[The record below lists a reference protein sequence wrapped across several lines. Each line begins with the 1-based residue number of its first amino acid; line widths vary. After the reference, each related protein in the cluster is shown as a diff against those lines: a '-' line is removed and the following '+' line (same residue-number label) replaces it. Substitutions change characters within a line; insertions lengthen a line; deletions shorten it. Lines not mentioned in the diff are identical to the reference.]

1 MQRSYPWQ
9 AGARGRLLMF
19 NLLVV
24 SVTLMVSVVAI
35 IGFRHAGA
43 IQEQAQAQTLADM
56 NGSLA
61 LARDTA
67 NVATAAVR
75 LSQVVGA
82 LEYQSESQ
90 RLQQNQQALQ
100 QSLSLLASAPLAAR
114 QPERIARIRARSLML
129 EQTINSLL
137 LNGHQRHL
145 QRNNMLSDLWQTQI
159 LLSHINQLV
168 QREQRTLPDAA
179 LREQTERLI
188 TIAIRTPSPI
198 AIIEQLQQVMTQWR
212 TVPLTGVTGENV
224 QRLLATQQRLLPL
237 AEALEQSD
245 LAIAYATYRIKAL
258 VAMLN
263 DDINAS
269 VQQVALQSEART
281 QATHHELDSIIGFIA
296 LFVLLALAITGYA
309 GIYIYRNLGS
319 SLTAIAGAM
328 TRLAQGE
335 QNVSVPGLQRRDEL
349 GELAR
354 AFNVFARNTASLAHT
369 SRLLKEKSNQLE
381 STFLAMRDGF
391 ALFDH
396 NGQLV
401 VWNAQYAELLGLAPR
416 EVHRGVHYQQL
427 LAPLAVDLHD
437 PGEQQEIR
445 LADGRTLELRFSP
458 IPRRG
463 MVNTVLDR
471 TSRKTLEEALQ
482 HSQKMKAVGQL
493 TGGLAHDFNNL
504 LAVIIGS
511 LALTEG
517 QLMPG
522 PLATRIERARQAA
535 DRAAQLTQ
543 RLLAFSRKQALYP
556 RAVSV
561 VTLVDN
567 LQGLLQHSLLP
578 GQQLIIDAQR
588 PGWPAWID
596 ASQLENALMNLV
608 VNARDAMHQQ
618 NGEIRL
624 RIWNQRRLEG
634 GEKRDRVT
642 IEVIDHGCGMSA
654 DVREQVFEPFFT
666 TKATGSGS
674 GLGLSMVYGFVRQS
688 GGQIELETAPG
699 QGTTVRLLLP
709 RAAEAAVIAP
719 PPPVPGEADLAADV
733 EAASNRLV
741 LVLDD
746 EPAVRQ
752 TLCEHLHQLGYLTL
766 ECGDGEEALALLR
779 QTPDIDL
786 LISDLMLP
794 GEINGAEVIRQAHQ
808 NWPQLATLLISGQDL
823 RHQPVTLPLC
833 ERLAKPWQQAQLVQA
848 LQRAWQRSERLN
860 RAQQAA
866 TTAPVSQ

>member
-9 AGARGRLLMF
+9 AGARGRLLLF

-24 SVTLMVSVVAI
+24 LVTLMVSVVAI
-35 IGFRHAGA
+35 FGFRHAGA

-90 RLQQNQQALQ
+90 RLKQNQQALQ
-100 QSLSLLASAPLAAR
+100 HSLMLLASAPLAAR

-129 EQTINSLL
+129 EQTINQLL
-137 LNGHQRHL
+137 LTGHQRHL
-145 QRNNMLSDLWQTQI
+145 QRNTMLSDLWQAQL
-159 LLSHINQLV
+159 LLSHIDQLV
-168 QREQRTLPDAA
+168 RREQQTQPDAA
-179 LREQTERLI
+179 LRQQTERLI
-188 TIAIRTPSPI
+188 GIAIRTPSPVAVI
-198 AIIEQLQQVMTQWR
+198 DQLQQVMMQWR
-212 TVPLTGVTGENV
+212 AVPLQGVTGEKV

-237 AEALEQSD
+237 ADVLEQSD

-263 DDINAS
+263 EDISAS

-281 QATHHELDSIIGFIA
+281 LATHRELDSIIGFIT
-296 LFVLLALAITGYA
+296 LFALLALAITGYA

-391 ALFDH
+391 ALFD
-396 NGQLV
+396 NDGQLV
-401 VWNAQYAELLGLAPR
+401 VWNAQYAELLGIPPR
-416 EVHRGVHYQQL
+416 ELHRGVPWQQL
-427 LAPLAVDLHD
+427 LQPLAVDLHG
-437 PGEQQEIR
+437 PGEPQEIR

-463 MVNTVLDR
+463 MVNTVLER
-471 TSRKTLEEALQ
+471 TTRKALEEALL

-517 QLMPG
+517 QLTPG
-522 PLATRIERARQAA
+522 PLASRIERARQAA

-543 RLLAFSRKQALYP
+543 RLLAFSRKQALFP

-567 LQGLLQHSLLP
+567 LQELLQHSLLP
-578 GQQLIIDAQR
+578 GQQLVIDAQR

-608 VNARDAMHQQ
+608 VNARDAMQQ
-618 NGEIRL
+618 QSGEIRI
-624 RIWNQRRLEG
+624 RIWNQRRLEQE
-634 GEKRDRVT
+634 EKRDRVT

-654 DVREQVFEPFFT
+654 AVREQVFEPFFT

-709 RAAEAAVIAP
+709 RAPEMAATAP
-719 PPPVPGEADLAADV
+719 LPPVQPTPPDAAND
-733 EAASNRLV
+733 RLV

-766 ECGDGEEALALLR
+766 ECGDGEQALALLR

-794 GEINGAEVIRQAHQ
+794 GEINGAEVIRQAQQ

-866 TTAPVSQ
+866 TAAPVSR

>member
-1 MQRSYPWQ
+1 VR
-9 AGARGRLLMF
+9 R
-19 NLLVV
+19 
-24 SVTLMVSVVAI
+24 
-35 IGFRHAGA
+35 
-43 IQEQAQAQTLADM
+43 EQ
-56 NGSLA
+56 
-61 LARDTA
+61 
-67 NVATAAVR
+67 
-75 LSQVVGA
+75 
-82 LEYQSESQ
+82 
-90 RLQQNQQALQ
+90 
-100 QSLSLLASAPLAAR
+100 
-114 QPERIARIRARSLML
+114 
-129 EQTINSLL
+129 
-137 LNGHQRHL
+137 
-145 QRNNMLSDLWQTQI
+145 QTQ
-159 LLSHINQLV
+159 
-168 QREQRTLPDAA
+168 PDAA
-179 LREQTERLI
+179 LRQQTERLI
-188 TIAIRTPSPI
+188 GIAIRTPSPVAVI
-198 AIIEQLQQVMTQWR
+198 DQLQQVMLQWR
-212 TVPLTGVTGENV
+212 AVPLQGVTGEKV

-237 AEALEQSD
+237 ADALEQSD

-263 DDINAS
+263 EDISAS

-281 QATHHELDSIIGFIA
+281 LATHRELDSIIGFIA
-296 LFVLLALAITGYA
+296 LFALLALAITGYA

-391 ALFDH
+391 ALFD
-396 NGQLV
+396 NDGQLV
-401 VWNAQYAELLGLAPR
+401 VWNAQYAELLGIPPR
-416 EVHRGVHYQQL
+416 ELHRGVPWQQL
-427 LAPLAVDLHD
+427 LQPLAVDLHG
-437 PGEQQEIR
+437 PGEPQEIR

-463 MVNTVLDR
+463 MVNTVLER
-471 TSRKTLEEALQ
+471 TTRKALEEALL

-517 QLMPG
+517 QLTPG
-522 PLATRIERARQAA
+522 PLASRIERARQAA

-543 RLLAFSRKQALYP
+543 RLLAFSRKQALFP

-578 GQQLIIDAQR
+578 GQQLVIDAQR

-596 ASQLENALMNLV
+596 AGQLENALMNLV
-608 VNARDAMHQQ
+608 VNARDAMQQ
-618 NGEIRL
+618 QSGEIRI
-624 RIWNQRRLEG
+624 RIWNQRRLEQD
-634 GEKRDRVT
+634 EKRDRVT

-654 DVREQVFEPFFT
+654 AVREQVFEPFFT

-688 GGQIELETAPG
+688 GGQIELETAPE

-709 RAAEAAVIAP
+709 RAPEMAATAP
-719 PPPVPGEADLAADV
+719 LPQVQPTPPNAAND
-733 EAASNRLV
+733 RLV

-766 ECGDGEEALALLR
+766 ECGDGEQALALLR

-794 GEINGAEVIRQAHQ
+794 GEINGAEVIRQAQQ

-866 TTAPVSQ
+866 TAAPGSR

>member
-1 MQRSYPWQ
+1 
-9 AGARGRLLMF
+9 
-19 NLLVV
+19 
-24 SVTLMVSVVAI
+24 
-35 IGFRHAGA
+35 
-43 IQEQAQAQTLADM
+43 
-56 NGSLA
+56 
-61 LARDTA
+61 
-67 NVATAAVR
+67 
-75 LSQVVGA
+75 
-82 LEYQSESQ
+82 
-90 RLQQNQQALQ
+90 
-100 QSLSLLASAPLAAR
+100 
-114 QPERIARIRARSLML
+114 
-129 EQTINSLL
+129 
-137 LNGHQRHL
+137 
-145 QRNNMLSDLWQTQI
+145 
-159 LLSHINQLV
+159 
-168 QREQRTLPDAA
+168 
-179 LREQTERLI
+179 
-188 TIAIRTPSPI
+188 
-198 AIIEQLQQVMTQWR
+198 
-212 TVPLTGVTGENV
+212 
-224 QRLLATQQRLLPL
+224 
-237 AEALEQSD
+237 
-245 LAIAYATYRIKAL
+245 
-258 VAMLN
+258 
-263 DDINAS
+263 
-269 VQQVALQSEART
+269 
-281 QATHHELDSIIGFIA
+281 
-296 LFVLLALAITGYA
+296 
-309 GIYIYRNLGS
+309 
-319 SLTAIAGAM
+319 
-328 TRLAQGE
+328 
-335 QNVSVPGLQRRDEL
+335 
-349 GELAR
+349 
-354 AFNVFARNTASLAHT
+354 
-369 SRLLKEKSNQLE
+369 
-381 STFLAMRDGF
+381 
-391 ALFDH
+391 
-396 NGQLV
+396 
-401 VWNAQYAELLGLAPR
+401 
-416 EVHRGVHYQQL
+416 
-427 LAPLAVDLHD
+427 
-437 PGEQQEIR
+437 
-445 LADGRTLELRFSP
+445 
-458 IPRRG
+458 
-463 MVNTVLDR
+463 
-471 TSRKTLEEALQ
+471 
-482 HSQKMKAVGQL
+482 
-493 TGGLAHDFNNL
+493 
-504 LAVIIGS
+504 
-511 LALTEG
+511 
-517 QLMPG
+517 
-522 PLATRIERARQAA
+522 
-535 DRAAQLTQ
+535 
-543 RLLAFSRKQALYP
+543 
-556 RAVSV
+556 
-561 VTLVDN
+561 
-567 LQGLLQHSLLP
+567 LLQHSLLP

-618 NGEIRL
+618 NGKIRL

-866 TTAPVSQ
+866 TTAPVSH

>member
-1 MQRSYPWQ
+1 MSRSL
-9 AGARGRLLMF
+9 GARGRLLLF

-24 SVTLMVSVVAI
+24 CVTLAVGLVAI
-35 IGFRHAGA
+35 SGFRHAGH

-82 LEYQSESQ
+82 LEYQSESAQ
-90 RLQQNQQALQ
+90 LQQTQQALQ
-100 QSLSLLASAPLAAR
+100 QSLNLLASAPLAGQ
-114 QPERIARIRARSLML
+114 QPALLQRIRERSQML
-129 EQTINSLL
+129 EQSINQLL
-137 LNGHQRHL
+137 LKGHERHL
-145 QRNNMLSDLWQTQI
+145 QRNVMLSGLWQSQLLLNHIHSLVTTQPLSLDLRQQTAR
-159 LLSHINQLV
+159 LLTVAIQSTAPQAAVRQLNSLNAAWSAVPLQGVLADKVQQLV
-168 QREQRTLPDAA
+168 
-179 LREQTERLI
+179 
-188 TIAIRTPSPI
+188 S
-198 AIIEQLQQVMTQWR
+198 
-212 TVPLTGVTGENV
+212 
-224 QRLLATQQRLLPL
+224 TQQSLLPV
-237 AEALEQSD
+237 ASQLEQSD
-245 LAIAYATYRIKAL
+245 IAIAYATYRIKAL

-263 DDINAS
+263 DDITHY
-269 VQQVALQSEART
+269 VQQVAQQNEARS
-281 QATHHELDSIIGFIA
+281 QATHQELDSIIGFIV
-296 LFVLLALAITGYA
+296 LFMLLALLITGYA
-309 GIYIYRNLGS
+309 GYYIYRNLGS
-319 SLTAIAGAM
+319 SLTAIAHAM

-335 QNVSVPGLQRRDEL
+335 KSVNVPGLTRRDEL
-349 GELAR
+349 GDLAR

-391 ALFDH
+391 ALFD
-396 NGQLV
+396 NGGELV
-401 VWNAQYAELLGLAPR
+401 VWNAQYAQLLGIAPR
-416 EVHRGVHYQQL
+416 ELHRGLHYQQL
-427 LAPLAVDLHD
+427 LKRLEIELHGL
-437 PGEQQEIR
+437 GEAQEVR

-458 IPRRG
+458 VPRRG
-463 MVNTVLDR
+463 MVNTVLER
-471 TSRKTLEEALQ
+471 TTRKALEEALL

-511 LALTEG
+511 LALTVD
-517 QLMPG
+517 QLPPG
-522 PLATRIERARQAA
+522 TLASRIERARQAA

-561 VTLVDN
+561 VELVDN

-578 GQQLIIDAQR
+578 GQHLVIEAPR

-596 ASQLENALMNLV
+596 AGQLENALMNLV
-608 VNARDAMHQQ
+608 VNARDAMEKQS
-618 NGEIRL
+618 GAIRL
-624 RIWNQRRLEG
+624 RIWHQHRDEG
-634 GEKRDRVT
+634 DRVS

-654 DVREQVFEPFFT
+654 EVRSQVFEPFFT
-666 TKATGSGS
+666 TKALGSGS

-709 RAAEAAVIAP
+709 RAPEVTPSAP
-719 PPPVPGEADLAADV
+719 APLPAILSDSAD
-733 EAASNRLV
+733 RLV

-766 ECGDGEEALALLR
+766 ECSEGESALALLR
-779 QTPDIDL
+779 QTPDIEL

-794 GEINGAEVIRQAHQ
+794 GSLNGADVIRQAQQQYPH
-808 NWPQLATLLISGQDL
+808 LATLLISGQDL
-823 RHQPVTLPLC
+823 RQTPVMLPLC
-833 ERLAKPWQQAQLVQA
+833 ERLAKPWQQTQLVQA
-848 LQRAWQRSERLN
+848 LERAWQRSERLN
-860 RAQQAA
+860 RARRAA
-866 TTAPVSQ
+866 TTAPLSH

>member
-1 MQRSYPWQ
+1 MQRTYPWQ
-9 AGARGRLLMF
+9 AGARGRLLLF

-35 IGFRHAGA
+35 FGFRHAGA

-137 LNGHQRHL
+137 LTGHQRHL

-159 LLSHINQLV
+159 LLSHIDQLV

-198 AIIEQLQQVMTQWR
+198 AVIEQLQQVMAQWR
-212 TVPLTGVTGENV
+212 NVPLTGVTGENV

-263 DDINAS
+263 EDISAS

-281 QATHHELDSIIGFIA
+281 LATHRELDSIIGFIA
-296 LFVLLALAITGYA
+296 LFALLALAITGYA

-391 ALFDH
+391 ALFDN

-401 VWNAQYAELLGLAPR
+401 VWNAQYAEL
-416 EVHRGVHYQQL
+416 
-427 LAPLAVDLHD
+427 
-437 PGEQQEIR
+437 
-445 LADGRTLELRFSP
+445 
-458 IPRRG
+458 
-463 MVNTVLDR
+463 
-471 TSRKTLEEALQ
+471 
-482 HSQKMKAVGQL
+482 
-493 TGGLAHDFNNL
+493 
-504 LAVIIGS
+504 S
-511 LALTEG
+511 L
-517 QLMPG
+517 
-522 PLATRIERARQAA
+522 I
-535 DRAAQLTQ
+535 
-543 RLLAFSRKQALYP
+543 
-556 RAVSV
+556 
-561 VTLVDN
+561 
-567 LQGLLQHSLLP
+567 H
-578 GQQLIIDAQR
+578 I
-588 PGWPAWID
+588 
-596 ASQLENALMNLV
+596 
-608 VNARDAMHQQ
+608 
-618 NGEIRL
+618 
-624 RIWNQRRLEG
+624 
-634 GEKRDRVT
+634 
-642 IEVIDHGCGMSA
+642 
-654 DVREQVFEPFFT
+654 
-666 TKATGSGS
+666 
-674 GLGLSMVYGFVRQS
+674 
-688 GGQIELETAPG
+688 
-699 QGTTVRLLLP
+699 
-709 RAAEAAVIAP
+709 
-719 PPPVPGEADLAADV
+719 
-733 EAASNRLV
+733 
-741 LVLDD
+741 
-746 EPAVRQ
+746 
-752 TLCEHLHQLGYLTL
+752 
-766 ECGDGEEALALLR
+766 
-779 QTPDIDL
+779 
-786 LISDLMLP
+786 
-794 GEINGAEVIRQAHQ
+794 
-808 NWPQLATLLISGQDL
+808 
-823 RHQPVTLPLC
+823 
-833 ERLAKPWQQAQLVQA
+833 
-848 LQRAWQRSERLN
+848 
-860 RAQQAA
+860 
-866 TTAPVSQ
+866 

>member
-1 MQRSYPWQ
+1 MQRDYPWQ
-9 AGARGRLLMF
+9 AGARGRLLLF

-24 SVTLMVSVVAI
+24 CVTLMVSAVAI
-35 IGFRHAGA
+35 LGFRHAGS

-82 LEYQSESQ
+82 LEYQSESL

-100 QSLSLLASAPLAAR
+100 HSLTLLATAPMAAR
-114 QPERIARIRARSLML
+114 QPERVSRIRARSLML
-129 EQTINSLL
+129 EQTITQLL
-137 LNGHQRHL
+137 RTGHQRHL
-145 QRNNMLSDLWQTQI
+145 QRNIMLSGLWQSQI
-159 LLSHINQLV
+159 LLSHIDQLMI
-168 QREQRTLPDAA
+168 RNTAYTPNAA
-179 LREQTERLI
+179 LPQQTERLI
-188 TIAIRTPSPI
+188 TVAIRTPSPVA
-198 AIIEQLQQVMTQWR
+198 AIGQLQDVMMEWR
-212 TVPLTGVTGENV
+212 NLPVHGVLADKV
-224 QRLLATQQRLLPL
+224 QRLIATQQQLVPL
-237 AEALEQSD
+237 AAALEQSD
-245 LAIAYATYRIKAL
+245 LAIAYATYHVKAL

-263 DDINAS
+263 DDITAC
-269 VQQVALQSEART
+269 VQQVAQQSEART
-281 QATHHELDSIIGFIA
+281 LATHRELDSIIGFIA
-296 LFVLLALAITGYA
+296 LFVLLALAITCYA
-309 GIYIYRNLGS
+309 GYYIYRNVGS

-335 QNVSVPGLQRRDEL
+335 HTSVPGVQRRDEL
-349 GELAR
+349 GDLAR
-354 AFNVFARNTASLAHT
+354 AFNVFARNTASLAYT
-369 SRLLKEKSNQLE
+369 SRLLREKSNQLE

-391 ALFDH
+391 ALFD
-396 NGQLV
+396 NSGQLV
-401 VWNAQYAELLGLAPR
+401 VWNAQYAQLLGIAPR
-416 EVHRGVHYQQL
+416 ELHRGLHYQQL
-427 LAPLAVDLHD
+427 LQRVNIQLHGL
-437 PGEQQEIR
+437 GEPQEVR

-458 IPRRG
+458 VPRRG
-463 MVNTVLDR
+463 MVNTVLER
-471 TSRKTLEEALQ
+471 SARKALEEALV

-493 TGGLAHDFNNL
+493 TGGIAHDFNNL

-511 LALTEG
+511 LALTQG
-517 QLMPG
+517 QLPPG
-522 PLATRIERARQAA
+522 PLASRIERARQAA
-535 DRAAQLTQ
+535 DRAALLTQ
-543 RLLAFSRKQALYP
+543 RLLAFSRKQALHP
-556 RAVSV
+556 CAVSV
-561 VTLVDN
+561 VALVDN
-567 LQGLLQHSLLP
+567 LQGLLQHSLRP
-578 GQQLIIDAQR
+578 GQLLVIDAQR

-608 VNARDAMHQQ
+608 VNARDAMDQQ
-618 NGEIRL
+618 SGEIHL
-624 RIWNQRRLEG
+624 RIWNQRRQEQE
-634 GEKRDRVT
+634 EKRDRVT
-642 IEVIDHGCGMSA
+642 IEVIDQGCGMSA
-654 DVREQVFEPFFT
+654 EVREQVFEPFFT

-709 RAAEAAVIAP
+709 RAPEAATMAAVVTP
-719 PPPVPGEADLAADV
+719 PQPDTADA
-733 EAASNRLV
+733 RLV
-741 LVLDD
+741 LVVDD

-752 TLCEHLHQLGYLTL
+752 TLCEHLHHLGYVTL
-766 ECGDGEEALALLR
+766 ECSDGKSALALLR

-794 GEINGAEVIRQAHQ
+794 GDINGAEVIRQVQQ

-833 ERLAKPWQQAQLVQA
+833 ERLAKPWQEAQLVQA

-866 TTAPVSQ
+866 TAAPLCQ

>member
-1 MQRSYPWQ
+1 MQRDYPWQ
-9 AGARGRLLMF
+9 AGARGRLLLF

-24 SVTLMVSVVAI
+24 CVTLMVSAVAI
-35 IGFRHAGA
+35 TGFRHAGS

-67 NVATAAVR
+67 SVATTAVR

-82 LEYQSESQ
+82 LEYQSESL

-100 QSLSLLASAPLAAR
+100 HSLSLLASAPLAAR
-114 QPERIARIRARSLML
+114 QPERVARISNRSQML
-129 EQTINSLL
+129 EQTISQLL
-137 LNGHQRHL
+137 RTGHQRHL
-145 QRNNMLSDLWQTQI
+145 QRNSMLSGLWQSQL
-159 LLSHINQLV
+159 LLSHID
-168 QREQRTLPDAA
+168 TLSQGTAFAPDAA
-179 LREQTERLI
+179 LRQQTERLI
-188 TIAIRTPSPI
+188 TVAIHTPSPVA
-198 AIIEQLQQVMTQWR
+198 AISQLQDVMAQWR
-212 TVPLTGVTGENV
+212 SVPVSGVLADKV
-224 QRLLATQQRLLPL
+224 QRLLDTQQQLVPL
-237 AEALEQSD
+237 AAELEQSD
-245 LAIAYATYRIKAL
+245 LAIAYSTYRIKAL

-263 DDINAS
+263 EEITS
-269 VQQVALQSEART
+269 YVQQVAQQSETRT
-281 QATHHELDSIIGFIA
+281 LATHQELDSIIGFIA
-296 LFVLLALAITGYA
+296 LFVLLALVITCYA
-309 GIYIYRNLGS
+309 GYYIYRNLGS
-319 SLTAIAGAM
+319 SLTAIAAAM

-335 QNVSVPGLQRRDEL
+335 HTSVPGVQRRDEL
-349 GELAR
+349 GDLAR

-391 ALFDH
+391 ALFD
-396 NGQLV
+396 NSGQLV
-401 VWNAQYAELLGLAPR
+401 VWNAQYAQLLGIESR
-416 EVHRGVHYQQL
+416 ELHRGLHYQQL
-427 LAPLAVDLHD
+427 LQRLGIQLQD
-437 PGEQQEIR
+437 PGEPQEVR

-458 IPRRG
+458 VPRRG
-463 MVNTVLDR
+463 MVNTVLER
-471 TSRKTLEEALQ
+471 TARKALEEALV

-493 TGGLAHDFNNL
+493 TGGIAHDFNNL

-511 LALTEG
+511 LALTQG
-517 QLMPG
+517 QLPAG
-522 PLATRIERARQAA
+522 PLTHRIERARQAA
-535 DRAAQLTQ
+535 DRAALLTQ

-561 VTLVDN
+561 VSLVDN

-578 GQQLIIDAQR
+578 GQQLVIDAQR

-608 VNARDAMHQQ
+608 VNARDAMNQQ
-618 NGEIRL
+618 SGEIRL
-624 RIWNQRRLEG
+624 RIWNQRRLEQ
-634 GEKRDRVT
+634 GEKRDNVT
-642 IEVIDHGCGMSA
+642 IEVIDQGSGMTA
-654 DVREQVFEPFFT
+654 EVRERVFEPFFT

-688 GGQIELETAPG
+688 GGQIELDTAPG
-699 QGTTVRLLLP
+699 EGTRVRLLLP
-709 RAAEAAVIAP
+709 RASGAVVANPVVAP
-719 PPPVPGEADLAADV
+719 VQPD
-733 EAASNRLV
+733 AASDRLV
-741 LVLDD
+741 LVVDD

-766 ECGDGEEALALLR
+766 ECGDGEQALALLR

-794 GEINGAEVIRQAHQ
+794 GEISGAEVIRQAQQ

-833 ERLAKPWQQAQLVQA
+833 ERLAKPWQEAQLVQA
-848 LQRAWQRSERLN
+848 LQRAWQRSERLS

-866 TTAPVSQ
+866 TAAPFSQ

>member
-1 MQRSYPWQ
+1 MQHSYPWQ

-137 LNGHQRHL
+137 LNSHQRHL

-159 LLSHINQLV
+159 LLSHIDQRV
-168 QREQRTLPDAA
+168 QREQRTRPDAA
-179 LREQTERLI
+179 LRDQTERLI

-198 AIIEQLQQVMTQWR
+198 AVIEQLQQIMTQWR
-212 TVPLTGVTGENV
+212 TVPLTGVTGEQV

-281 QATHHELDSIIGFIA
+281 QATHHELDSIISFIA

-391 ALFDH
+391 ALFD
-396 NGQLV
+396 NSGQLV
-401 VWNAQYAELLGLAPR
+401 VWNAQYAELLGIAPR
-416 EVHRGVHYQQL
+416 ELHRGVHYQQL

-437 PGEQQEIR
+437 PGEPQEIR
-445 LADGRTLELRFSP
+445 LTDGRTLELRFSP

-588 PGWPAWID
+588 PGWLAWID

-618 NGEIRL
+618 SGEIRL
-624 RIWNQRRLEG
+624 RIWNQRQPQG
-634 GEKRDRVT
+634 NEKRDRVT
-642 IEVIDHGCGMSA
+642 IEVIDRGCGMSA

-674 GLGLSMVYGFVRQS
+674 GSGLGLSMVYGFVRQS
-688 GGQIELETAPG
+688 GGQIELDTAPG

-709 RAAEAAVIAP
+709 RAAEAAATAIIAP
-719 PPPVPGEADLAADV
+719 PPPKPAEA
-733 EAASNRLV
+733 EAANNRLI

-766 ECGDGEEALALLR
+766 ECGDGEAALALLR

-794 GEINGAEVIRQAHQ
+794 GEINGAEVIRQAQQ

-866 TTAPVSQ
+866 TAAPACR

>member
-9 AGARGRLLMF
+9 AGARGRLLLF

-24 SVTLMVSVVAI
+24 LVTLMVSVVAI
-35 IGFRHAGA
+35 FGFRHAGA

-90 RLQQNQQALQ
+90 RLKQNQQALQ
-100 QSLSLLASAPLAAR
+100 HSLTLLASAPLAAR

-129 EQTINSLL
+129 EQTINQLL
-137 LNGHQRHL
+137 LTGHQRHL
-145 QRNNMLSDLWQTQI
+145 QRNNMLSDLWQAQL
-159 LLSHINQLV
+159 LLSHIDQLV
-168 QREQRTLPDAA
+168 RREQQTQPDAV
-179 LREQTERLI
+179 LRQQTERLI
-188 TIAIRTPSPI
+188 GIAIRTPSPVAVI
-198 AIIEQLQQVMTQWR
+198 DQLQQVMMQWR
-212 TVPLTGVTGENV
+212 AVPLQGVTGEKV

-237 AEALEQSD
+237 ADALEQSD

-263 DDINAS
+263 EDISAS

-281 QATHHELDSIIGFIA
+281 LATHRELDSIIGFIA
-296 LFVLLALAITGYA
+296 LFALLALAITGYA

-391 ALFDH
+391 ALFD
-396 NGQLV
+396 NDGQLV
-401 VWNAQYAELLGLAPR
+401 VWNAQYAELLGIPPR
-416 EVHRGVHYQQL
+416 ELHRGVPWQQL
-427 LAPLAVDLHD
+427 LQPLAVDLHG
-437 PGEQQEIR
+437 PGEPQEIR

-463 MVNTVLDR
+463 MVNTVLER
-471 TSRKTLEEALQ
+471 TTRKALEEALL

-517 QLMPG
+517 QLTPG
-522 PLATRIERARQAA
+522 PLASRIERARQAA

-543 RLLAFSRKQALYP
+543 RLLAFSRKQALFP

-567 LQGLLQHSLLP
+567 LQALLQHSLLP
-578 GQQLIIDAQR
+578 GQQLVIDAQR

-608 VNARDAMHQQ
+608 VNARDAMQQ
-618 NGEIRL
+618 QSGEIRI
-624 RIWNQRRLEG
+624 RIWNQRRLEQQ
-634 GEKRDRVT
+634 EKRDRVT

-654 DVREQVFEPFFT
+654 AVREQVFEPFFT

-709 RAAEAAVIAP
+709 RAPEMAATAP
-719 PPPVPGEADLAADV
+719 LPPVQPTLPDAAND
-733 EAASNRLV
+733 RLV

-766 ECGDGEEALALLR
+766 ECGDGEQALALLR

-794 GEINGAEVIRQAHQ
+794 GEINGAEVIRQAQQ

-866 TTAPVSQ
+866 TAAPVSR

>member
-1 MQRSYPWQ
+1 MSRSL
-9 AGARGRLLMF
+9 GARGRLLLF

-24 SVTLMVSVVAI
+24 CVTLAVGLVAI
-35 IGFRHAGA
+35 SGFRHAGH

-82 LEYQSESQ
+82 LEYQSESA
-90 RLQQNQQALQ
+90 RLQQTQQALQ
-100 QSLSLLASAPLAAR
+100 QSLSRLASAPLAAQ
-114 QPERIARIRARSLML
+114 QPALLQRIRERSQML
-129 EQTINSLL
+129 EQSINQLL
-137 LNGHQRHL
+137 LKGHERHL
-145 QRNNMLSDLWQTQI
+145 QRNLMLSGLWQAQ
-159 LLSHINQLV
+159 LLLNHIDSLVTSQPLSLDLRQQTARLLTVAIQSTAPQAAVRQLNSLNAAWSATPLQGVLADKVQQLV
-168 QREQRTLPDAA
+168 S
-179 LREQTERLI
+179 TE
-188 TIAIRTPSPI
+188 
-198 AIIEQLQQVMTQWR
+198 
-212 TVPLTGVTGENV
+212 LT
-224 QRLLATQQRLLPL
+224 LLPV
-237 AEALEQSD
+237 ASQLEQSD
-245 LAIAYATYRIKAL
+245 IAIAYATYRIKAL

-263 DDINAS
+263 DDITHY
-269 VQQVALQSEART
+269 VQLVAQQNDARS
-281 QATHHELDSIIGFIA
+281 QATHQELDSIIGFIV
-296 LFVLLALAITGYA
+296 LFMLLALLITGYA
-309 GIYIYRNLGS
+309 GYYIYRNLGS
-319 SLTAIAGAM
+319 SLTAIAHAM
-328 TRLAQGE
+328 TQLAQGE
-335 QNVSVPGLQRRDEL
+335 KSVNVPGLARRDEL
-349 GELAR
+349 GDLAR

-391 ALFDH
+391 ALFD
-396 NGQLV
+396 NGGELV
-401 VWNAQYAELLGLAPR
+401 VWNAQYPQLLGIAPR
-416 EVHRGVHYQQL
+416 ELHRGLHYQQL
-427 LAPLAVDLHD
+427 LKRLKIELHGL
-437 PGEQQEIR
+437 GEAQEVR

-458 IPRRG
+458 VPRRG
-463 MVNTVLDR
+463 MVNTVLER
-471 TSRKTLEEALQ
+471 TTRKALEEALL

-511 LALTEG
+511 LALTVD
-517 QLMPG
+517 QLPPG
-522 PLATRIERARQAA
+522 TLASRVERARQAA

-561 VTLVDN
+561 VELVDN

-578 GQQLIIDAQR
+578 GQQLVIEAQR

-596 ASQLENALMNLV
+596 AGQLENALMNLV
-608 VNARDAMHQQ
+608 VNARDAMEKQS
-618 NGEIRL
+618 GEIRL
-624 RIWNQRRLEG
+624 RIWHQHRDEG
-634 GEKRDRVT
+634 DRVT

-654 DVREQVFEPFFT
+654 EVRSQVFEPFFT
-666 TKATGSGS
+666 TKALGSGS

-709 RAAEAAVIAP
+709 RAPVVAQ
-719 PPPVPGEADLAADV
+719 PVPAPLPATLSDSAD
-733 EAASNRLV
+733 RLV

-766 ECGDGEEALALLR
+766 ECGDGESALALLR
-779 QTPDIDL
+779 QTPDIEL

-794 GEINGAEVIRQAHQ
+794 GSLNGADVIRQAQQHY
-808 NWPQLATLLISGQDL
+808 PHLATLLISGQDL
-823 RHQPVTLPLC
+823 RQTPVMLPLC
-833 ERLAKPWQQAQLVQA
+833 ERLAKPWHQAQLVQA
-848 LQRAWQRSERLN
+848 LERAWQRSERLN
-860 RAQQAA
+860 RARQAA
-866 TTAPVSQ
+866 TAAPLSR